1 MNFIAFTYATVQS
14 ATPNLHVLAATMW
27 YGDRIGGGGDVMELF
42 YGSSGKYPEYCGAID
57 FRFDWDHY
65 YIEQMSNNTGLLAA
79 FAGWIHRFGEN
90 AIIVATE
97 GDHILLQKMVED
109 NLLILPDSC
118 IVVNLDTV
126 KALSDVESYAQRF
139 GIKPCKAMKAEGG
152 EPVRI
157 ASMKALCYRN
167 MMAALSLHEQPTT
180 LLVPILGNSTLL
192 GLPV

>member
-1 MNFIAFTYATVQS
+1 MNYIGFTFATVQS

-27 YGDRIGGGGDVMELF
+27 YGDRIGGGDDAMELF
-42 YGSSGKYPEYCGAID
+42 YGSSSKYPEYCGRID
-57 FRFDWDHY
+57 WRFDWSHY
-65 YIEQMSNNTGLLAA
+65 HIDEMANDVELLAA
-79 FAGWIHRFGEN
+79 FAGWIQCFGEN
-90 AIIVATE
+90 AIVVATE
-97 GDHILLQKMVED
+97 EDYALLQKMIED
-109 NLLILPDSC
+109 NLLILPNDC

-126 KALSDVESYAQRF
+126 KPLSDVESYARRF
-139 GIKPCKAMKAEGG
+139 GIEPCKAMKVEGG

-157 ASMKALCYRN
+157 AAMKARCYRS